1 MDLQIQDKDVIYY
14 LDKFKIKN
22 KKIRK
27 TYAFIETLANRMS
40 KHNLFLVS
48 AGIAFN
54 IILYVIPMLLV
65 IVFAV
70 SKLYDVNEISYF
82 LSKLMHDFMPPSE
95 QSSQIIEMLVREVTG
110 VFKKGA
116 TAGVVGIVILLW
128 LSSVLLGSIRAGLN
142 DIFRLS
148 YVKNFLAYKLK
159 DMILTVMVLLL
170 VLLMIYAVP
179 MSNFIVNAL
188 MAFIPEVISQ
198 YVSSLLL
205 LSISLGVSF
214 INFYLLFR
222 FVPNDKV
229 KRRIRFWST
238 IFSVVFIEISRN
250 IFAWYISQS
259 TSYSKFYG
267 TFAII
272 ASMCVWVYYLTTIML
287 VSAELSQLIED
298 VRDPDFVEPPPAH

>member
-1 MDLQIQDKDVIYY
+1 MDLQIQDKDVVYY

-22 KKIRK
+22 GKIRK

-65 IVFAV
+65 IVFVV
-70 SKLYDVNEISYF
+70 SNIYDVNELTAFISKV
-82 LSKLMHDFMPPSE
+82 LHDFMPPSE
-95 QSSQIIEMLVREVTG
+95 QSSQLINMLVGEVTG
-110 VFKKGA
+110 VFNKGA
-116 TAGVVGIVILLW
+116 AAGIVGILILLW

-142 DIFRLS
+142 DIFRLA
-148 YVKNFLAYKLK
+148 YVKNYFVYKLK
-159 DMILTVMVLLL
+159 DIILTVMVLFL
-170 VLLMIYAVP
+170 VLIMLYVIP

-188 MAFIPEVISQ
+188 MAFIPEVIEQ

-205 LSISLGVSF
+205 LGISLGVSYV
-214 INFYLLFR
+214 NFYLLFR

-229 KRRIRFWST
+229 KRRVRFWAT

-272 ASMCVWVYYLTTIML
+272 ASMCVWVYYLTTIL
-287 VSAELSQLIED
+287 LLSAELSQLIED
-298 VRDPDFVEPPPAH
+298 VRDPDYVEPPVAH